1 MLRLL
6 PLALCLALV
15 GCPKKAPLNVTGSD
29 DDLLDQYSAQLEELR
44 VRGQSEGLTC
54 GVSREIATKACE
66 LSRSTCQVGQR
77 LKDRP
82 DVEKKCVAA
91 QEDCAQFNDRAAHC
105 S

>member
-6 PLALCLALV
+6 PIALCLALT

-44 VRGQSEGLTC
+44 VSAQSGSANCEASRGRAVKVC
-54 GVSREIATKACE
+54 D
-66 LSRSTCQVGQR
+66 LSRNICQVGRR

-82 DVEKKCVAA
+82 DVEKKCVSA

-105 S
+105 P